1 MRRIV
6 LCLAAVLSAL
16 VLSACQEH
24 GIRRVDGRI
33 EVRLW
38 HSMGG
43 VNGDALQRIVDG
55 FNAAQGTYEV
65 RAIFQGGYPESLK
78 KLVSS
83 FGTASMPTMIQLDDI
98 ELQFMVDSEA
108 TVPVQ
113 DFIDLDAIAGDA
125 AHGYPPPV
133 DLADFEPRALD
144 YYTLNGKL
152 QAMPFN
158 LSGPVLYYDKDVFRE
173 VGLDPERPP
182 ATLDEVRAYSERILK
197 RNPDGSIARH
207 GIALNISAWY
217 FEQMLAKQGALY
229 ANNGN
234 GREGRATEVLFGGP
248 EGEAILAWWKE
259 MVDSGLAVNVGR
271 QGLQALL
278 SILSGKAAM
287 AIESTATMRAIL
299 LALGPQGS
307 SRFGAGPLPSF
318 PGEGGGMVLGG
329 AAIWIMKDRP
339 EAEQRGAWEFL
350 KYATMPHIQ
359 ARWHADTG
367 YFPVRLS
374 AWDMEPAASLHRDF
388 PQFTIARNQVLAS
401 PRNVVTAGA
410 VLGPFTQVRESVEEA
425 FEQVLVGGKTPREA
439 LDRATEEANRAITR
453 YNRSVE

>member
-1 MRRIV
+1 MHRLA
-6 LCLAAVLSAL
+6 LCLAALVSAL
-16 VLSACQEH
+16 ALGACQGRGLRH
-24 GIRRVDGRI
+24 VDGRI

-55 FNAAQGTYEV
+55 FNAAQDTYEV

-98 ELQFMVDSEA
+98 ELQFMVDSGA
-108 TVPVQ
+108 TVPAQ
-113 DFIDLDAIAGDA
+113 DFIDLDAAAGDT

-133 DLADFEPRALD
+133 DLSDFEPRALD
-144 YYTLNGKL
+144 YYTLDGKL

-158 LSGPVLYYDKDVFRE
+158 LSGPVLYYDKEVFRE

-182 ATLDEVRAYSERILK
+182 ATLDEVRAYAERIVK

-234 GREGRATEVLFGGP
+234 GREGRATEVVFGGP

-259 MVDSGLAVNVGR
+259 MVDSGLAVHVGR

-278 SILSGKAAM
+278 SVLSGKAAM

-307 SRFGAGPLPSF
+307 ARFGAGLLPSF

-339 EAEQRGAWEFL
+339 EAERRGAWEFL

-359 ARWHADTG
+359 AQWHADTG

-388 PQFTIARNQVLAS
+388 PQFTVARNQVLAS
-401 PRNVVTAGA
+401 PRNVITAGA

-439 LDRATEEANRAITR
+439 LDRATEEANRAIAR
-453 YNRSVE
+453 YNRSVQ

>member
-6 LCLAAVLSAL
+6 LALAALLSAL
-16 VLSACQEH
+16 ALSACQER
-24 GIRRVDGRI
+24 GIRHIDGRI

-55 FNAAQGTYEV
+55 FNAAQSTYEV

-98 ELQFMVDSEA
+98 ELQFMVDSQA
-108 TVPVQ
+108 IVPVQ

-125 AHGYPPPV
+125 GHGYPPPV

-158 LSGPVLYYDKDVFRE
+158 LSGPVLYYDKEVFRE

-182 ATLDEVRAYSERILK
+182 VTLDEVRAYSERILK

-234 GREGRATEVLFGGP
+234 GREARATEVLFGEP
-248 EGEAILAWWKE
+248 EGEAILTWWKE
-259 MVDSGLAVNVGR
+259 MVDSGLAVHVGR

-278 SILSGKAAM
+278 SVLSGKAAM
-287 AIESTATMRAIL
+287 AIESTAAMRSIL

-329 AAIWIMKDRP
+329 AAIWVMKDRP

-359 ARWHADTG
+359 AQWHADTG

-388 PQFTIARNQVLAS
+388 PQFTVAREQVLAS
-401 PRNVVTAGA
+401 PRNVITAGA

-439 LDRATEEANRAITR
+439 LDRATEEANRAIRR